1 MTTQQ
6 ASFLEL
12 DGLRKE
18 YNGVVALTDCSLAI
32 GRGEFI
38 TLLGPSGCGKTTTLR
53 AIAGFVRPDAGEI
66 RLDGS
71 VLSAASAHVAPEKR
85 DIGMVFQSYAV
96 WPHMSVRKNI
106 ELPLRLRKVP
116 GAEIRRRVDETLQLC
131 RLDGFADRDPHQ
143 LSGGQLQRVA
153 LARALVYRPRLVL
166 LDEPLSNLDVA
177 LREDLRRE
185 IGRLHKLIGAT
196 FVLVTHDQV
205 EAMSLSDRV
214 VVMRQG
220 RIEQIGAPE
229 EIYRSP
235 RTEFVAQFVG
245 AANLLRGSIA
255 AAAPA
260 AGGADAAARCR
271 VRVGGLTLAVRPW
284 AGAAEGDAVT
294 LAVHPEV
301 IRILPPGQGDR
312 AENLFEGTV
321 RAAYFL
327 GRTQEIVVDVEGV
340 ELRTVQVRSETFHAG
355 QPVLLSIPGDAIIPL
370 GRQGQ
375 AAAVR
380 PTLLS

>member
-1 MTTQQ
+1 
-6 ASFLEL
+6 
-12 DGLRKE
+12 
-18 YNGVVALTDCSLAI
+18 
-32 GRGEFI
+32 
-38 TLLGPSGCGKTTTLR
+38 
-53 AIAGFVRPDAGEI
+53 
-66 RLDGS
+66 
-71 VLSAASAHVAPEKR
+71 
-85 DIGMVFQSYAV
+85 
-96 WPHMSVRKNI
+96 MSVRKNI
-106 ELPLRLRKVP
+106 ELPLRVRKVP

-245 AANLLRGSIA
+245 AANLLQGSIVAAAATDSAADAA
-255 AAAPA
+255 AAAP
-260 AGGADAAARCR
+260 ARCR
-271 VRVGGLTLAVRPW
+271 VRVGGLTLAVRAW
-284 AGAAEGDAVT
+284 AGAAEGEAAT

-301 IRILPPGQGDR
+301 IRILAPGQGDR

-375 AAAVR
+375 GAAAR
-380 PTLLS
+380 PSLLS

>member
-1 MTTQQ
+1 
-6 ASFLEL
+6 
-12 DGLRKE
+12 
-18 YNGVVALTDCSLAI
+18 
-32 GRGEFI
+32 
-38 TLLGPSGCGKTTTLR
+38 
-53 AIAGFVRPDAGEI
+53 
-66 RLDGS
+66 
-71 VLSAASAHVAPEKR
+71 
-85 DIGMVFQSYAV
+85 
-96 WPHMSVRKNI
+96 
-106 ELPLRLRKVP
+106 
-116 GAEIRRRVDETLQLC
+116 
-131 RLDGFADRDPHQ
+131 
-143 LSGGQLQRVA
+143 
-153 LARALVYRPRLVL
+153 VYRPRLVL

-214 VVMRQG
+214 VMMRQG

-245 AANLLRGSIA
+245 AANLLQGSTV
-255 AAAPA
+255 AAP
-260 AGGADAAARCR
+260 GGPDAARCR
-271 VRVGGLTLAVRPW
+271 VRVGALTLTMRAW
-284 AGAAEGDAVT
+284 AGATEGEAVT

-327 GRTQEIVVDVEGV
+327 GRTQEIVVDVGGV
-340 ELRTVQVRSETFHAG
+340 ELRMVQVRSETFHAG
-355 QPVLLSIPGDAIIPL
+355 QPVLLSIPGDAVIPM

-375 AAAVR
+375 AGARR
-380 PTLLS
+380 PSSPS